1 LALDHAAY
9 HDQST
14 SFDVLSRFAFPSEPN
29 VSLATIIFQRLPM
42 MGNPH
47 RPLQLLVDFAE
58 QIISLWRRCLEEA
71 YWDPVM
77 YLISLVSF
85 TFQLNITSVAPFV
98 IPNLTIVCQT
108 TMRSLAEWRHKL
120 PEGDL
125 LQNEEYSFL
134 EQHIDTAQILSLLYS
149 SALSCVTWIMD
160 ANSAYEPQIMLFWR
174 LMSLDSVML
183 LLTPGQKPEDVV
195 AMLDLLA
202 TSSLPDSIGPITED
216 ADADSVA
223 KNVIERV
230 CAKLTETPRCAA
242 TPSEKRAIRSAA
254 LKTMIAFSKHPF
266 GASQLAVHNNAF
278 PRLVTCLSDAIDDL
292 YDQPIPSTILP
303 QPDDEA
309 EQQPAPPSASADLY
323 KVIAQCVNL
332 MHFLVTDPAT
342 ANKVETSQK
351 LSVYFASSHRHMIAL
366 ARLTFAEED
375 GVVEAG
381 IDSEVV
387 ELAHEMLELAVTPD
401 DGPNIEDAF
410 GGT

>member
-1 LALDHAAY
+1 
-9 HDQST
+9 
-14 SFDVLSRFAFPSEPN
+14 
-29 VSLATIIFQRLPM
+29 M
-42 MGNPH
+42 
-47 RPLQLLVDFAE
+47 QLLVDFVE
-58 QIISLWRRCLEEA
+58 HIVGLWRRCLEEA
-71 YWDPVM
+71 FWDPVK

-85 TFQLNITSVAPFV
+85 TFQLNTMSVAPFV
-98 IPNLTIVCQT
+98 VPSLTIVSQT
-108 TMRSLAEWRHKL
+108 TIRSLAEWRHRL
-120 PEGDL
+120 PEGEL
-125 LQNEEYSFL
+125 LQNGEYNFL

-160 ANSAYEPQIMLFWR
+160 ASSSYEPQIMLFWR

-183 LLTPGQKPEDVV
+183 LLTSGQKPEDVV
-195 AMLDLLA
+195 AILDLLA
-202 TSSLPDSIGPITED
+202 TSSLPESIGPITED
-216 ADADSVA
+216 SDPDSVA

-230 CAKLTETPRCAA
+230 CAKLTETPRCVA
-242 TPSEKRAIRSAA
+242 TASEKRGIRSAA
-254 LKTMIAFSKHPF
+254 LKTMIAFSRYPF
-266 GASQLAVHNNAF
+266 GASQLAVHANAF

-292 YDQPIPSTILP
+292 YDQPIPHNIFP

-309 EQQPAPPSASADLY
+309 EQQPMPLSASTDLY
-323 KVIAQCVNL
+323 KIIAQCVNL

-351 LSVYFASSHRHMIAL
+351 LSVYFASSHRHTIAL

-375 GVVEAG
+375 GVIEAG

-410 GGT
+410 VGA